1 MFHTIR
7 SRLIATGILLALSIW
22 ALVPTDSTQ
31 RVRDAVT
38 GRMKD
43 TTIRRVPINLG
54 LDLQGGIH
62 LALEVDQSKGPVPDC
77 ADAIQRA
84 QRVVRTRIDEFG
96 TTEPVVQLQGR
107 CRLIVEL
114 AGEKDPARAKGIIQR
129 TAFLEFRITDMKNLF
144 RDALPDIDKA
154 LRLAG
159 VKTAGQG
166 GAAASVTQLFGSD
179 TGKAKGK
186 AAQGKPAQ
194 RKAAAKDTSDLNAP
208 GALSSLL
215 FQGQL
220 PGEYLVPEE
229 QVPVAESLL
238 ARPDVSRLIPRGIE
252 LRWGTEVTSRAARSY
267 RALYAVE
274 DRPIITGEELQ
285 DAKAT
290 RDPLTNQSV
299 VTFVLSRRGGRTFE
313 RETGRHVNDY
323 MAIIL
328 DGRVQGQPPVI
339 KSQIGQR
346 GQIELGAKPLQD
358 AQDLA
363 LVLKA
368 GALPAPLTIIEERT
382 IGPSLGKDSV
392 NDGIRAGIVGVALVV
407 LIMVGYYRLS
417 GVLAVAALGLYV
429 VFTLAG
435 LAGFGFTL
443 TLPGLAGLVLSV
455 GIAVDANVLIFERIR
470 EELQHGKLVRTSV
483 EEGFRHAMSAII
495 DSNVSTLLTAFI
507 LWLVGTGPVQG
518 FAITLIIG
526 IIASFVTAVFVVRT
540 FYMIWLERRPDMA
553 TLSV

>member
-1 MFHTIR
+1 MFRTIR
-7 SRLIATGILLALSIW
+7 SRLLAVGILLALSIW
-22 ALVPTDSTQ
+22 ALIPTNVTQ
-31 RVRDAVT
+31 RVRDPAT

-43 TTIRRVPINLG
+43 TTVRRVPINLG

-84 QRVVRTRIDEFG
+84 ARVVRTRIDEFG
-96 TTEPVVQLQGR
+96 TTEPVVQIQGR

-129 TAFLEFRITDMKNLF
+129 TAFLEFRITDMQNKF
-144 RDALPDIDKA
+144 RDALPEIDKA

-159 VKTAGQG
+159 VKPAGQA
-166 GAAASVTQLFGSD
+166 GAAATVTQLFGKD
-179 TGKAKGK
+179 TTKAKAK
-186 AAQGKPAQ
+186 TPKGKPAP
-194 RKAAAKDTSDLNAP
+194 KDTSEANAP

-229 QVPVAESLL
+229 NVPVAESLL
-238 ARPDVSRLIPRGIE
+238 ARPEVQRLVPRGIE
-252 LRWGTEVTSRAARSY
+252 LKWGTEVLSRAGRSY
-267 RALYAVE
+267 RTLYAVE

-285 DAKAT
+285 DAKAL

-299 VTFVLSRRGGRTFE
+299 VTFTLSRRGGRIFE

-328 DGRVQGQPPVI
+328 DGRVVGQPPVI

-382 IGPSLGKDSV
+382 IGPSLGQDSI
-392 NDGIRAGIVGVALVV
+392 NDGIHAGVVGVGLVI

-417 GVLAVAALGLYV
+417 GALAVAALGLYV

-470 EELQHGKLVRTSV
+470 EELQHDKLVRTAV
-483 EEGFRHAMSAII
+483 DEGFKHAMSAIV
-495 DSNVSTLLTAFI
+495 DSNVSTALTAFI
-507 LWLVGTGPVQG
+507 LYLVGTGPVQG

-526 IIASFVTAVFVVRT
+526 IAASMITAIFVVRT
-540 FYMIWLERRPDMA
+540 FYMIWLDRRPDMV

>member
-1 MFHTIR
+1 MRTIR
-7 SRLIATGILLALSIW
+7 SRLIAIGGLLALAVWQLI
-22 ALVPTDSTQ
+22 PTDVTQ
-31 RVRDAVT
+31 RVRDATT

-84 QRVVRTRIDEFG
+84 EKVVRTRIDEFG
-96 TTEPVVQLQGR
+96 TSEPVVQIQGR

-114 AGEKDPARAKGIIQR
+114 AGEKDPARAKGIIHR

-144 RDALPDIDKA
+144 RDALPEIDKA
-154 LRLAG
+154 LQRAG
-159 VKTAGQG
+159 VRASGQG
-166 GAAASVTQLFGSD
+166 AAAASVTQLFGTD

-186 AAQGKPAQ
+186 PAKG
-194 RKAAAKDTSDLNAP
+194 KAAAKDTTDLNAP
-208 GALSSLL
+208 GPLSSLL
-215 FQGQL
+215 FQGQVN
-220 PGEYLVPEE
+220 GEYLVPEE

-238 ARPDVSRLIPRGIE
+238 ARPDVQRLIPRGLE
-252 LRWGTEVTSRAARSY
+252 LKLGTEVLSRAGRSY
-267 RALYAVE
+267 RTLYAVE
-274 DRPIITGEELQ
+274 DRPIITGEYLQ

-299 VTFVLSRRGGRTFE
+299 VNFVLSRRGGRIFE
-313 RETGRHVNDY
+313 RETGRHVQDY

-382 IGPSLGKDSV
+382 IGPSLGQDSIR
-392 NDGIRAGIVGVALVV
+392 DGIHAGIVGVALVV
-407 LIMVGYYRLS
+407 LIMVVYYRLS
-417 GVLAVAALGLYV
+417 GVLAVAALALYV
-429 VFTLAG
+429 LFTLAG

-470 EELQHGKLVRTSV
+470 EELQHGKLVRTAV
-483 EEGFRHAMSAII
+483 DEGFKHAMSAII
-495 DSNVSTLLTAFI
+495 DSNVSTALTAFI
-507 LWLVGTGPVQG
+507 LYLVGTGPVQG

-526 IIASFVTAVFVVRT
+526 IAASMITAIFVVRT
-540 FYMIWLERRPDMA
+540 FYMIWLDRRPDMA

>member
-1 MFHTIR
+1 MRTIR
-7 SRLIATGILLALSIW
+7 SRLIAIGGLVALAVWQLI
-22 ALVPTDSTQ
+22 PTDVTQ
-31 RVRDAVT
+31 RVRDATT

-77 ADAIQRA
+77 ATAIQLA
-84 QRVVRTRIDEFG
+84 EKVVRTRIDEFG
-96 TTEPVVQLQGR
+96 TSEPVVQIQGR

-144 RDALPDIDKA
+144 RDALPEIDKA
-154 LRLAG
+154 LRRAG
-159 VKTAGQG
+159 VRAPGQG
-166 GAAASVTQLFGSD
+166 AAGASVTQLFGAD
-179 TGKAKGK
+179 TGKAKRKTAKG
-186 AAQGKPAQ
+186 
-194 RKAAAKDTSDLNAP
+194 KAAAKDTTELNAP
-208 GALSSLL
+208 DPLSSLL

-238 ARPDVSRLIPRGIE
+238 ARPDVQRLIPRGIE
-252 LRWGTEVTSRAARSY
+252 LRWGTEVLSRAGRSY
-267 RALYAVE
+267 RTLYAVE
-274 DRPIITGEELQ
+274 DRPIITGEYLQ
-285 DAKAT
+285 DAKAL

-299 VTFVLSRRGGRTFE
+299 VNFVLSRGGGRIFE
-313 RETGRHVNDY
+313 RETGRHVTDY

-382 IGPSLGKDSV
+382 IGPSLGRDSIR
-392 NDGIRAGIVGVALVV
+392 DGIRAGIVGVALVV
-407 LIMVGYYRLS
+407 LIMVTYYRLS
-417 GVLAVAALGLYV
+417 GVLAVAALALYV

-470 EELQHGKLVRTSV
+470 EELQHGKLVRTAV
-483 EEGFRHAMSAII
+483 DEGFLHAMSAII
-495 DSNVSTLLTAFI
+495 DSNVSTALTAFI
-507 LWLVGTGPVQG
+507 LYLVGTGPVQG

-526 IIASFVTAVFVVRT
+526 IAASMITAIFVVRT
-540 FYMIWLERRPDMA
+540 FYMI
-553 TLSV
+553 

>member
-1 MFHTIR
+1 MGTIR
-7 SRLIATGILLALSIW
+7 SRLIAIGGLVLLSIW
-22 ALVPTDSTQ
+22 ALVPTNTTQ
-31 RVRDAVT
+31 RVRDAAT

-43 TTIRRVPINLG
+43 TTVRRVPINLG

-84 QRVVRTRIDEFG
+84 ERVVRTRIDEFG
-96 TTEPVVQLQGR
+96 TTEPVVQIVGR

-114 AGEKDPARAKGIIQR
+114 AGEKDPARAKSIIQR

-144 RDALPDIDKA
+144 RDALPEIDKA
-154 LRLAG
+154 LRQAG
-159 VKTAGQG
+159 VKAPGQG
-166 GAAASVTQLFGSD
+166 GAAANVTQLFGGGAD
-179 TGKAKGK
+179 TGKGK
-186 AAQGKPAQ
+186 AK
-194 RKAAAKDTSDLNAP
+194 KDTTDLNAP

-215 FQGQL
+215 YQGQM
-220 PGEYLVPEE
+220 PGEFLVPEE

-238 ARPDVSRLIPRGIE
+238 ARPEVQRLIPRGIE
-252 LRWGTEVTSRAARSY
+252 LRWGTEVSARAARSY

-274 DRPIITGEELQ
+274 DRPIITGEELE
-285 DAKAT
+285 KAT
-290 RDPLTNQSV
+290 AQRDPLTNQSV
-299 VTFVLSRRGGRTFE
+299 VNFTLSRRGGRIFE

-339 KSQIGQR
+339 KSQIGQH

-363 LVLKA
+363 LVLRA
-368 GALPAPLTIIEERT
+368 GALPAPLTIVEERT
-382 IGPSLGKDSV
+382 IGPSLGQDSIT
-392 NDGIRAGIVGVALVV
+392 DGIRAGIVGVGLVV
-407 LIMVGYYRLS
+407 LIMVVYYRLS
-417 GVLAVAALGLYV
+417 GVLAVLALALYV
-429 VFTLAG
+429 LFTLAG

-470 EELQHGKLVRTSV
+470 EELQHGKLVRTAV
-483 EEGFRHAMSAII
+483 AEGFTHAMSAII
-495 DSNVSTLLTAFI
+495 DSNVSTALTAFI
-507 LWLVGTGPVQG
+507 LYLVGTGPVQG

-526 IIASFVTAVFVVRT
+526 IAASMVTAIFVVRT
-540 FYMIWLERRPDMA
+540 FYMIWLQRRPDMV